1 MGLHPSDTPLLVGSI
16 GAGNMAR
23 ALMGGIARAGMARPE
38 DCLACDIK
46 PEAREAFEK
55 ATGIKAIESGAEVLR
70 RCQVILL
77 AVKPQTMGDALDAI
91 RAGVEA
97 RHLFISIAAG
107 IKSGFI
113 EKKLSGGAEGGVRGG
128 VRGVRGGVR
137 VVRVMP
143 NTPALLGAG
152 AAGVAPGAHASAEDV
167 ALTIRLMNAVGIAVA
182 VDETQMDAVTAL
194 SGSGPAY
201 FFYFVERLIAA
212 GIEQGLAPEVSA
224 RLAKQTILGAARM
237 LCERPETPEQL
248 RAAVTSPGGTT
259 AAAIKAFDEG
269 GFAPL
274 ISLAVEAAVARG
286 RELGAERR

>member
-1 MGLHPSDTPLLVGSI
+1 MGVKQSDTPLLVGSI

-46 PEAREAFEK
+46 PEARAAFEK

-70 RCQVILL
+70 RCEVILL

-113 EKKLSGGAEGGVRGG
+113 EKRLGAGAEGGA
-128 VRGVRGGVR
+128 RGGVR

-152 AAGVAPGAHASAEDV
+152 AAGVAPGAYASAEDV

-182 VDETQMDAVTAL
+182 VDESQMDAVTAL

-212 GIEQGLAPEVSA
+212 GIEQGLAPDVSA

-269 GFAPL
+269 GFGPL
-274 ISLAVEAAVARG
+274 IARAVEAAVARG
-286 RELGAERR
+286 RELGAERRGNTDCPQ